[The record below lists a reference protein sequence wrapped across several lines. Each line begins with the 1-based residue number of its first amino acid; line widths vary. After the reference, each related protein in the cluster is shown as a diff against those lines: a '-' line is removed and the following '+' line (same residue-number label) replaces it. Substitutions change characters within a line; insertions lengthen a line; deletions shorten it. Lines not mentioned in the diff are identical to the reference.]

1 MTHSSGSCGAASGT
15 SGFIGLQQSKKVV
28 NKLLQNQN
36 QVIQIQRA
44 NWNKHNKLKQHHYNN
59 MWMI

>member
-1 MTHSSGSCGAASGT
+1 MTHSSGSGGAASGT

-44 NWNKHNKLKQHHYNN
+44 NWNKHNKLKQHH
-59 MWMI
+59 